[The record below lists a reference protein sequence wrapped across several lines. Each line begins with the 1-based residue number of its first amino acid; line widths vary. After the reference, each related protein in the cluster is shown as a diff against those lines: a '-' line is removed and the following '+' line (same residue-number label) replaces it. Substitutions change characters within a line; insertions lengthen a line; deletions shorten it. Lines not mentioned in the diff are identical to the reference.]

1 MKNLLLFLTFSLVC
15 MHAYAQTE
23 IPYNND
29 TLTVYS
35 DDARLKWG
43 GTGTPID
50 TLNGAESQVNGM
62 MNTIA
67 IVKELGNN
75 GKAAYY
81 CDTLSGNG
89 YSDWYLPSKVE
100 LDTLYAYKD
109 QNINLGDDVYLSST
123 ESGDSNVW
131 GVYMVNGNSSNIYYK
146 YDSYQVRCVRRNN
159 PLVTLTIMLDTIK
172 DISCTECTD
181 GEIHVD
187 VNGGY
192 PPYDFEWSNGS
203 TDSVLTGIDSAGIYT
218 LTLTDA
224 IDRVLID
231 TFYVR
236 HFDTITDLRDDKVYK
251 IVKIGSQWWMAE
263 NLNATK
269 YSDGTSILH
278 VTGNSNWGNLSGDQK
293 AYCYYDNSDSAYATK
308 YGALYTWG
316 GAMNGAGSDTA
327 NPGSVQGVCPNG
339 WHLPSDN
346 EWKQMER
353 HLGMNKAEADGTGN
367 RGTDQGSQL
376 AGGSQEWENGALTSD
391 AKFDITG
398 FTAIPSG
405 KRYQTGLFYEANQ
418 GGFWWTSSLDG
429 QGYALYHDIWYSNK
443 GVSRGNTTKTQGH
456 SVRCVKDIYIDVP
469 MVVEHDTVVPVSCYG
484 KHDGEIHLT
493 VSGGTPPYSYIW
505 AGNYPDTNSITN
517 LPAGSYG
524 VTITDAEDDTLV
536 KFYNVYEPESPEYAI
551 TATHVACHGDSTGS
565 ISLELYFDPAG
576 FTWSNGDTVE
586 NLSGIPAGN
595 YTVTVTD
602 LIDCE
607 VIITKSVLEPSALGI
622 QSNMTNIGCN
632 GAMEGSIAISVTGGN
647 APYSY
652 LWNDSSTTRDRSA
665 LSSGDYSV
673 TVTDSNNC
681 TKSKDFTI
689 STAESIIA
697 KAGEDKRVC
706 PGHNVTL
713 TASGGNSYTWNTGDE
728 TQTINVSPIIT
739 TDYIVEAEKNGCT
752 DSDTVTVYTDSSYCF
767 TIDVQ
772 TTNATCGQAD
782 GSATLDISGGS
793 SPFKIQWSTG
803 DTAMTLSALQAGT
816 YNVQVKDVHDN
827 STFKTFKINN
837 ISAPTIYDSITDVSC
852 FNAADGTIRLSVEG
866 GTAPYQY
873 AWSTGATT
881 RDIQNLRA
889 GYFEVEVK
897 DQNGCLVFG
906 EYYVDEPDPM
916 IPGIIATKAS
926 CLADTGSISVAV
938 TGGISPYIYNWSNDS
953 SGPILNGLGVGAY
966 TVTITDGNNCNK
978 TATTSINSS
987 DGPVVTIDS
996 IQNTPCNMNKGR
1008 VYVSV
1013 SGGVS
1018 PYSYTWS
1025 NGSTEQNLYF
1035 AGEGLHVL
1043 TARDQNRCKGVAGAQ
1058 IDVEPVAPPQICI
1071 VTTDSV
1077 TNHNIIAWPYKE
1089 NPGVLG
1095 YNIYKEVRA
1104 GKFQSIGTISSAENS
1119 EFEDSLSNPMI
1130 RSYKYKLSALDAC
1143 GNESENSFSHK
1154 TIHLSVGLGFQPN
1167 SVNLMWDN
1175 YEGFYY
1181 DAYEVYRY
1189 SASLGWK
1196 LIETMPGSPE
1206 DVFNSYTDMD
1216 VPGDILHYI
1225 IAVDKGSVC
1234 RVTGEKAAGGPYS
1247 RSISNLEDNR
1257 LKMEDIP
1264 GHETNPLHLT
1274 VGPNPT
1280 SGKINISYVLPQQ
1293 GEVSIELYDMYGR
1306 KISGIIN
1313 KHCSS
1318 GKHTTGYTLPYPNIY
1333 FIKCK
1338 TNGRVVIKKVIC
1350 EQ

>member
-1 MKNLLLFLTFSLVC
+1 MKNIFPFLALCLVC
-15 MHAYAQTE
+15 IQAYAQIG

-29 TLTVYS
+29 LLIVYT
-35 DDARLKWG
+35 DDAFLKWG

-50 TLNGAESQVNGM
+50 TLNGAESQANGR
-62 MNTIA
+62 MNTMA
-67 IVKELGNN
+67 IVKKLGNN

-81 CDTLSGNG
+81 CDTLSEYG
-89 YSDWYLPSKVE
+89 YSDWYLPSRHE
-100 LDTLYAYKD
+100 LDTMYAYKD
-109 QNINLGDDVYLSST
+109 TLGGINQNFYLSST
-123 ESGDSNVW
+123 QYNDSTVW
-131 GVYMVNGNSSNIYYK
+131 GTNFSNGNTRNNCYK
-146 YDSYQVRCVRRNN
+146 DTSYFVRCVRRENSL
-159 PLVTLTIMLDTIK
+159 PALTIMLDTIK
-172 DISCTECTD
+172 DISCKECTD

-192 PPYDFEWSNGS
+192 PPYEYEWSNGS
-203 TDSVLTGIDSAGIYT
+203 TDSILTGIDSAGIYT

-224 IDRVLID
+224 IDRVLND

-236 HFDTITDLRDDKVYK
+236 HFDTIIDPRDGQVYK

-269 YSDGTSILH
+269 YSDGTVIQH
-278 VTGNSNWGNLSGDQK
+278 VTGNSSWKYLSGDQK
-293 AYCYYDNSDSAYATK
+293 AYCYYDDDSAYATI

-346 EWKQMER
+346 EWKQLER
-353 HLGMNKAEADGTGN
+353 HLGMSKADANKTGS
-367 RGTDQGSQL
+367 RGTNQGSQL
-376 AGGSQEWENGALTSD
+376 AGSAQFWTDGVLEND
-391 AKFDITG
+391 PIFDRTG
-398 FTAIPSG
+398 FTAVPG
-405 KRYQTGLFYEANQ
+405 GMRYSTGLSQTESNA
-418 GGFWWTSSLDG
+418 GHWWTSSLDG
-429 QGYALYHDIWYSNK
+429 SGYAINRNIGYSNSDIDRSSTSK
-443 GVSRGNTTKTQGH
+443 KTGF

-469 MVVEHDTVVPVSCYG
+469 MAVEHDSVVTVSCYG
-484 KHDGEIHLT
+484 EHDGEIHLS

-505 AGNYPDTNSITN
+505 AGNYPDTNRMTN
-517 LPAGSYG
+517 LPAGSYDL
-524 VTITDAEDDTLV
+524 TITDAEDDTLV
-536 KFYNVYEPESPEYAI
+536 KSYNVSEPVSLGYAI

-565 ISLELYFDPAG
+565 INVNLYFDPDG
-576 FTWSNGDTVE
+576 LIWSNGETTE
-586 NLSGIPAGN
+586 NLSGVPAGN
-595 YTVTVTD
+595 YTLTVTD
-602 LIDCE
+602 YSDCE
-607 VIITKSVLEPSALGI
+607 LIIKKAVLEPSALMI
-622 QSNMTNIGCN
+622 NSDITNIGCN
-632 GAMEGSIAISVTGGN
+632 GAGEGSIALSINGGT
-647 APYSY
+647 PSY
-652 LWNDSSTTRDRSA
+652 TYVWNNSSTTPDRTA
-665 LSSGDYSV
+665 LLAGDYAV

-689 STAESIIA
+689 STAESIMA

-706 PGHNVTL
+706 PGQLVTL
-713 TASGGNSYTWNTGDE
+713 TASGGDSYAWNTGAT

-739 TDYIVEAEKNGCT
+739 TDYIVEAGKNGCT

-782 GSATLDISGGS
+782 GSATLDISGGN
-793 SPFKIQWSTG
+793 SPFEIQWSTG
-803 DTAMTLSALQAGT
+803 DTAMVSGALQAGT

-827 STFKTFKINN
+827 STFKTFTINN
-837 ISAPTIYDSITDVSC
+837 ISAPTIHDSITDVSC
-852 FNAADGTIRLSVEG
+852 FNAADGTIHLSVEG

-889 GYFEVEVK
+889 GYFEVEIK

-906 EYYVDEPDPM
+906 EYQVDEPDPL
-916 IPGIIATKAS
+916 IPEIITTNAS

-938 TGGISPYIYNWSNDS
+938 TGGMSPYMYNWSNDS
-953 SGPILNGLGVGAY
+953 SGAILHGLGVGTY

-978 TATTSINSS
+978 TATTSISSS

-996 IQNTPCNMNKGR
+996 IHNTSCNMNEGR

-1013 SGGVS
+1013 SGGAS

-1043 TARDQNRCKGVAGAQ
+1043 TARDQNGCRGVAGAR

-1077 TNHNIIAWPYKE
+1077 TNHNIIAWPYQE

-1104 GKFQSIGTISSAENS
+1104 GKFQSIGTTSSAGNS

-1143 GNESENSFSHK
+1143 GNESEKSYSHK
-1154 TIHLSVGLGFQPN
+1154 TIHLSVGLGFQLN
-1167 SVNLMWDN
+1167 SVNLTWDN

-1189 SASLGWK
+1189 SASLGWQ

-1216 VPGDILHYI
+1216 VPEDILHYI

-1257 LKMEDIP
+1257 LKLEDIP
-1264 GHETNPLHLT
+1264 GHETNPLDLT

-1280 SGKINISYVLPQQ
+1280 RGKINISWTLPRQ
-1293 GEVSIELYDMYGR
+1293 GEVAIELYDMYGR

-1318 GKHTTGYTLPYPNIY
+1318 GKHTTRYTLPYPNIY

-1338 TNGRVVIKKVIC
+1338 TNGQVVIKKVIC
-1350 EQ
+1350 E